1 MATITRSK
9 TWVSNETLTA
19 SDLNAEFDN
28 VISGANSF
36 DQANLSKT
44 DDYTMAS
51 LIVGTGIT
59 STDGDSVHI
68 HPSSAGDVTA
78 DTTGDELVIEKANDV
93 GMSFLC
99 PNNASASIF
108 FGDADT
114 NNKGSI
120 IYDHGTDMAFTV
132 EATEVLSL
140 SATVAT
146 LSSQLTVGVNDTGH
160 DVKFFGA
167 TSGAY
172 WLWDESADGVV
183 QIGTLTVGVDD
194 AGHDVKFFGDAASA
208 FMLWD
213 TSTDDLVLG
222 GAAQLYLYDAAGGE
236 HISSDGTDLTINS
249 GRNINLTCASGDV
262 VIPANIGLTFG
273 SGEKIEGDSTDL
285 TITSGAKI
293 NLTATSDIVVP
304 ADVGITFGT
313 GEKIEGDSTDLTVT
327 SGGAINLTATTDVV
341 VPANVGVTF
350 GSGEKIEGDNT
361 DLTVTSGGLITLTAT
376 GNTVVTNALLLSG
389 ATQANST
396 ITVGVDDAGYDVT
409 FFGNAASAFMLW
421 DASTDDLVLGGA
433 AQLYLYDAGGGEH
446 ISSDGTDLT
455 INSGR
460 NINLTCAS
468 GDVVIP
474 ADIGLTFGSGEKI
487 EGDDTDLTVTSGG
500 LITLTATGNTVVT
513 NNALV
518 SGTLTSTGVLSVDST
533 TDSTSTTT
541 GSIHTDGGLG
551 VVKDAYFGDD
561 VNVNGSIATT
571 DNNVSNTANTGRLSF
586 EGSNVTQL
594 GAWGADTST
603 GGILKFTTRS
613 SDSSV
618 NNVGIVIDG
627 SGDVAIG
634 TTAPA
639 GALSVY
645 GISRFS
651 RQDSTPTGTANTV
664 MNDAVFGS
672 IETADTGITILG
684 TGQIGI
690 AFGNAASTEIGQIR
704 YQHSS
709 NAMEFRTNGNTAMT
723 IDSAGSLLINDTVNT
738 NMTIGLTINQAAND
752 NEILALKSSDVAHAY
767 TNDAETDTFYFI
779 NKANGS
785 YGGTTINSVMEDAAY
800 GTVLSFVVTGGTATT
815 AKTTSGQGLT
825 DIYMKEHDGSNGI
838 ANITAD
844 GNLFSI
850 RARVG
855 GGNLTRFLVDEDGDM
870 WSVTTG
876 ATFDDYDD
884 SVLLDSYDAIRSD
897 YRKWTE
903 QEEELLVKTGIL
915 GAPLSEGGLTCV
927 TQLQRALVGN
937 ARQMASRLSL
947 QQEEIE
953 SLKQELRLLK
963 EAE

>member
-273 SGEKIEGDSTDL
+273 SGEKIEGD
-285 TITSGAKI
+285 
-293 NLTATSDIVVP
+293 N
-304 ADVGITFGT
+304 
-313 GEKIEGDSTDLTVT
+313 
-327 SGGAINLTATTDVV
+327 
-341 VPANVGVTF
+341 
-350 GSGEKIEGDNT
+350 
-361 DLTVTSGGLITLTAT
+361 
-376 GNTVVTNALLLSG
+376 
-389 ATQANST
+389 
-396 ITVGVDDAGYDVT
+396 
-409 FFGNAASAFMLW
+409 
-421 DASTDDLVLGGA
+421 
-433 AQLYLYDAGGGEH
+433 
-446 ISSDGTDLT
+446 
-455 INSGR
+455 
-460 NINLTCAS
+460 
-468 GDVVIP
+468 
-474 ADIGLTFGSGEKI
+474 
-487 EGDDTDLTVTSGG
+487 TDLTVTSGG

-518 SGTLTSTGVLSVDST
+518 SGTSTLTGLTTHGGNVISD
-533 TDSTSTTT
+533 TDSTDDLGTTSVRWANVYTDNIGDT
-541 GSIHTDGGLG
+541 GQDLTVLATTVNLPSGHVFDYNSADVTLTHSSNTLTVAGGTLATAALTTSPITASGIIKPDNATDATSGTDGSLQTDGGLS
-551 VVKDAYFGDD
+551 VVKDIWCA
-561 VNVNGSIATT
+561 ATIH
-571 DNNVSNTANTGRLSF
+571 A
-586 EGSNVTQL
+586 
-594 GAWGADTST
+594 
-603 GGILKFTTRS
+603 
-613 SDSSV
+613 
-618 NNVGIVIDG
+618 
-627 SGDVAIG
+627 SGDTATGDNATMGYTSAEGLILTGQGSTSDVTIKNDADATIISIPTGTTQAGIG
-634 TTAPA
+634 TT
-639 GALSVY
+639 
-645 GISRFS
+645 
-651 RQDSTPTGTANTV
+651 TAN
-664 MNDAVFGS
+664 S
-672 IETADTGITILG
+672 
-684 TGQIGI
+684 
-690 AFGNAASTEIGQIR
+690 
-704 YQHSS
+704 
-709 NAMEFRTNGNTAMT
+709 
-723 IDSAGSLLINDTVNT
+723 
-738 NMTIGLTINQAAND
+738 NMTTGLTINQGATD
-752 NEILALKSSDVAHAY
+752 NHILTLKSSDIDHDI
-767 TNDAETDTFYFI
+767 TTPSWETDDFCIFSKHAAHGGGVRITGI
-779 NKANGS
+779 SDGGDADPKVDRTGIALQAIS
-785 YGGTTINSVMEDAAY
+785 GTTADTTKSTSGLGILHVKTLIKNGTDAGAPAANSNLM
-800 GTVLSFVVTGGTATT
+800 TVANYTAT
-815 AKTTSGQGLT
+815 QWLV
-825 DIYMKEHDGSNGI
+825 D
-838 ANITAD
+838 AD
-844 GNLFSI
+844 GDPWQK
-850 RARVG
+850 G
-855 GGNLTRFLVDEDGDM
+855 GAFISGDIDM
-870 WSVTTG
+870 VTTG
-876 ATFDDYDD
+876 NRIDFNTANTTSMRAANTGTLDFEILGSDIVEINADGAEVVGGIHCTGAAGVKGDLAGGASVAAEATGGADTFIVGIPSGGVGYTAIEID
-884 SVLLDSYDAIRSD
+884 LIGSYDAATSRGFYKKFHAYFGNHTSSGYD
-897 YRKWTE
+897 LTT
-903 QEEELLVKTGIL
+903 QETVSMGD
-915 GAPLSEGGLTCV
+915 
-927 TQLQRALVGN
+927 
-937 ARQMASRLSL
+937 
-947 QQEEIE
+947 
-953 SLKQELRLLK
+953 SLKSNLTMALAHSGAGYIYNLTFTNAYSVAFAGTISVKWISTRG
-963 EAE
+963 EADHTITNNQ